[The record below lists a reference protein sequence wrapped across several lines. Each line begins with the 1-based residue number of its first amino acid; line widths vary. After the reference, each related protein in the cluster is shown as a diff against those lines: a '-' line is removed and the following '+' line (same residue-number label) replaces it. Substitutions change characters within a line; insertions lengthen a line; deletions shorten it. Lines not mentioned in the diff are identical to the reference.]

1 MGLSIKGRNKKILIK
16 NRPQPQHEHG
26 GDLAFCLPLHN
37 SMAAHSNYALDQYS
51 IKAAQKVSINL
62 VVSYVY
68 KWNSA

>member
-1 MGLSIKGRNKKILIK
+1 VNSCR
-16 NRPQPQHEHG
+16 
-26 GDLAFCLPLHN
+26 DLAFCMPLHN
-37 SMAAHSNYALDQYS
+37 SMAVHSNLALDQYP

>member
-1 MGLSIKGRNKKILIK
+1 MNSGY
-16 NRPQPQHEHG
+16 
-26 GDLAFCLPLHN
+26 DLAFCLPLHN
-37 SMAAHSNYALDQYS
+37 SMAVHSNYALDQYP